1 MQYDLEERT
10 AKFGENIIAFAE
22 NLKENTINKPLISQ
36 LIRSA
41 TSIGANY
48 MEANQASSKRDFKNK
63 IHICRKES
71 NETKHWLR
79 MISKANPDKNED
91 CRKLWKESH
100 ELTLIFARIATKC
113 N

>member
-1 MQYDLEERT
+1 MQYNLEERS
-10 AKFGENIIAFAE
+10 AKFGENVIDFAKT
-22 NLKENTINKPLISQ
+22 LKENTIIKPLISQ
-36 LIRSA
+36 PIRAA

-79 MISKANPDKNED
+79 MLAKAIPTKKED
-91 CRKLWKESH
+91 CRKLWREAH
-100 ELTLIFARIATKC
+100 ELTLIFSKIALKC
-113 N
+113 K